1 MELNKCIKKSFPGA
15 QQPVLY
21 YGYRCRG
28 RCNANEKNMYVYT
41 NLNEKS
47 IFLLFFIHTTFQIAF
62 IGLLEKYLFE
72 SEYPCHAIVSWPSI
86 GGFWAKF
93 ARNTDQGGR
102 LKTICPEILFD
113 IVTGGCIFNRYKVFL
128 CYLSYGS

>member
-1 MELNKCIKKSFPGA
+1 
-15 QQPVLY
+15 
-21 YGYRCRG
+21 
-28 RCNANEKNMYVYT
+28 MYVYT

-47 IFLLFFIHTTFQIAF
+47 IFHFFFFFNPHNVSNAF

-72 SEYPCHAIVSWPSI
+72 SEYPRRAIVSRPSI

-102 LKTICPEILFD
+102 LKTICPEIFFD
-113 IVTGGCIFNRYKVFL
+113 ILTGGCIFNPYKVFL
-128 CYLSYGS
+128 SHLNL